1 MKSDLIGQALQRY
14 TDSGLLRAR
23 PLRQEAVLL
32 TTTIAAVVAETDNA
46 YKDRVDKYNTKV
58 YKSRTYILDNC
69 DPQIADY
76 YAKAYDT
83 ATALQD
89 YLLNQFGK
97 ASISQEYLI
106 YLEQDQIT
114 YNSRDLEKFCKQ
126 YRSKLIKLNKIK
138 DFKVSKKHSLFRFLS
153 LVGEYFLQFTAN
165 MRQDIRKNE
174 AGTIKGTIPIRM
186 TLTQCIT
193 DLLDEYTT

>member
-1 MKSDLIGQALQRY
+1 MSTDLTVRAATAREKLNGKENYKTQLVRMKSDLIGQALQRY

-32 TTTIAAVVAETDNA
+32 TTTIAAVVVETDNA

-76 YAKAYDT
+76 CAEAYDT

-89 YLLNQFGK
+89 YLLDQFGK
-97 ASISQEYLI
+97 ASIS
-106 YLEQDQIT
+106 
-114 YNSRDLEKFCKQ
+114 
-126 YRSKLIKLNKIK
+126 
-138 DFKVSKKHSLFRFLS
+138 
-153 LVGEYFLQFTAN
+153 
-165 MRQDIRKNE
+165 
-174 AGTIKGTIPIRM
+174 
-186 TLTQCIT
+186 
-193 DLLDEYTT
+193 